1 MPHSGEYVDTEK
13 WQSIPFKH
21 RINQKPTH
29 APRRIRLFQWQHERD
44 NCLRWHLASFSCPSF
59 AYLLDTIEGRS
70 LVLCMKLL
78 FFFFY
83 SWLPTGLARKCL
95 LMRIEN
101 DHAWPQLR
109 WQMYIV
115 LAKSRVS
122 IATATKEQTKAKRR
136 GVQEHERKKHQK
148 HGENLRS
155 DPIYRNPT
163 ITHIIK
169 KNMFL
174 QFSTILRAGAIEPSH
189 RRKL

>member
-1 MPHSGEYVDTEK
+1 
-13 WQSIPFKH
+13 
-21 RINQKPTH
+21 
-29 APRRIRLFQWQHERD
+29 
-44 NCLRWHLASFSCPSF
+44 
-59 AYLLDTIEGRS
+59 
-70 LVLCMKLL
+70 
-78 FFFFY
+78 
-83 SWLPTGLARKCL
+83 
-95 LMRIEN
+95 
-101 DHAWPQLR
+101 
-109 WQMYIV
+109 MYIV

-155 DPIYRNPT
+155 DPIYRNPK